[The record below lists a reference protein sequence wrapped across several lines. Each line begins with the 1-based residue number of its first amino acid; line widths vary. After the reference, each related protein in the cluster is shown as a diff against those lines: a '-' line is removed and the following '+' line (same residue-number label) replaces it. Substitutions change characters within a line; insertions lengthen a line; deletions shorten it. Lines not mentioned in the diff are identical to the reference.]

1 MRAIMDRV
9 FIKLDPREEK
19 KGGIILVDNFQT
31 SRNVGVVI
39 SKGEEVKSVKV
50 GERVIFHDFDE
61 LESPEEDVVVVR
73 EHSLLGVIE

>member
-39 SKGEEVKSVKV
+39 SKGEEVKS
-50 GERVIFHDFDE
+50 R
-61 LESPEEDVVVVR
+61 L
-73 EHSLLGVIE
+73 